1 MFKNAIET
9 NQVKQ
14 VDITSPSGEK
24 LTLGTD
30 MYKVEINILTILG
43 TRGEFVQTGNYII
56 EITDLAN
63 ENGSPV
69 KYDINIVAKEYNHS
83 FLS

>member
-1 MFKNAIET
+1 M
-9 NQVKQ
+9 
-14 VDITSPSGEK
+14 
-24 LTLGTD
+24 
-30 MYKVEINILTILG
+30 
-43 TRGEFVQTGNYII
+43 I

-69 KYDINIVAKEYNHS
+69 KYDINIVAKEYNNS